1 MLLRDGI
8 WIYESILTW
17 MDESKYI
24 WFNFQIFSVKT
35 MPSGLLLFLYDKKSL
50 ISAEVSD
57 LTGDNF
63 FPALVFMVGK
73 SEFCGL

>member
-50 ISAEVSD
+50 IICRSQ
-57 LTGDNF
+57 
-63 FPALVFMVGK
+63 
-73 SEFCGL
+73 